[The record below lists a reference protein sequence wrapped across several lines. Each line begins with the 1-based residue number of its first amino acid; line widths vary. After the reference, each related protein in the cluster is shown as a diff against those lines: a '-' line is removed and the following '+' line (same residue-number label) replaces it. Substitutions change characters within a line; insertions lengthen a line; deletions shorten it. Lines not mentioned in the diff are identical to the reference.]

1 MLAVRVTKHQHP
13 LQPKLKQTEYG
24 KDSQNEDGK
33 TEKGLLKR
41 CFDSEACFN

>member
-13 LQPKLKQTEYG
+13 LQPKLKQPEYG
-24 KDSQNEDGK
+24 KDSQDKDEK

-41 CFDSEACFN
+41 YFHSEACFN